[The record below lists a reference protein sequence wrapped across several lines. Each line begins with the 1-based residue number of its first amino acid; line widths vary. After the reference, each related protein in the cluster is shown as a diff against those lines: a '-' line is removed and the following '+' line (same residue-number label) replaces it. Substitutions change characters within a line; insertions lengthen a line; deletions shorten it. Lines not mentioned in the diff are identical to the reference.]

1 MAIVAPPPES
11 PAEEEKL
18 RYDIGYSRHEESN
31 ENSLDLADLQLGII
45 EQGTNDDDE
54 TENSGIN
61 WGTTVTAI
69 TTANITA
76 TAAVVIER
84 SKKSALSKLKLVQPT
99 LSFADPACCWDNNN
113 NNNNKNNNN
122 INK

>member
-61 WGTTVTAI
+61 
-69 TTANITA
+69 
-76 TAAVVIER
+76 
-84 SKKSALSKLKLVQPT
+84 
-99 LSFADPACCWDNNN
+99 
-113 NNNNKNNNN
+113 
-122 INK
+122 